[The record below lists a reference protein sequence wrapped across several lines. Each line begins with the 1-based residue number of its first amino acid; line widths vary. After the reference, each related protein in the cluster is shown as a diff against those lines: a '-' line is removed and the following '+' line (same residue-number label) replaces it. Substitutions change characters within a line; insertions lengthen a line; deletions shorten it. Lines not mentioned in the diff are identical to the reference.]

1 MRLHLDSRW
10 TERICGLPERGMGYH
25 VLDVLLRN
33 SQRVRNVLVFNA
45 QEMEWPPHQRR
56 IQAEDIVDITKSGR

>member
-1 MRLHLDSRW
+1 
-10 TERICGLPERGMGYH
+10 MGYH

-45 QEMEWPPHQRR
+45 QEMEWPPHQHR